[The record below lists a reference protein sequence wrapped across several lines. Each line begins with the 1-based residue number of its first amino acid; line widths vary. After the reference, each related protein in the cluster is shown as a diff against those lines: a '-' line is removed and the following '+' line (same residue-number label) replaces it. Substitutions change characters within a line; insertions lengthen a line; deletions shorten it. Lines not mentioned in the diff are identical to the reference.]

1 MAWLQPLESAVQ
13 DIVVVDRDRSTCKLI
28 VDALGDSGVA
38 VQCAMTGRSGR
49 RLLTGKHFD
58 LAIIDIILPDASGL
72 ALAAIAANENTPVL
86 LIIGHSNAIA
96 RLKQYDLLDFPCLL
110 KPLDPVRICS
120 EAERV
125 VAETRRNIQRIRD
138 SMARWQANFAG
149 LEDVM
154 ADSKRLIDVSGRLC
168 DEATVPSPNEEYR

>member
-1 MAWLQPLESAVQ
+1 MVWLQPLESAVQ
-13 DIVVVDRDRSTCKLI
+13 DIVVVDRDPATCKLI
-28 VDALGDSGVA
+28 VDALGNSGAA

-58 LAIIDIILPDASGL
+58 LAIIDVVLPDASGL

-86 LIIGHSNAIA
+86 LIIGHPNAIA

-125 VAETRRNIQRIRD
+125 MAETRQNIQRIKD
-138 SMARWQANFAG
+138 SMARCQATLAG

-154 ADSKRLIDVSGRLC
+154 ADSRRLIDVSRRLC
-168 DEATVPSPNEEYR
+168 GRSDGA